1 MYFTSG
7 STESIDGLLSEFM
20 HPCDQNQTLDK
31 VQKSTASKLPST
43 NSIMMLSKSLNRSN
57 HEVSFA
63 LKDPNLKVRQLVA
76 FLKADNPDLEICYS
90 DELEDNPLIHKTA
103 KPLWVLS
110 KSDNGVFKLSRSK

>member
-7 STESIDGLLSEFM
+7 STEAFDELLEEYLE
-20 HPCDQNQTLDK
+20 PCDHDK
-31 VQKSTASKLPST
+31 VLETVQQTTASKLPST
-43 NSIMMLSKSLNRSN
+43 NSLMTISRSLKKSN

-63 LKDPNLKVRQLVA
+63 LKDPNLKVRQIVA
-76 FLKADNPDLEICYS
+76 FIKADNPDLEICYS

-110 KSDNGVFKLSRSK
+110 KSENGVFKLSRNK